1 MYDVVEYDGI
11 QATNVDFRSQLNDQ
25 LVPSW
30 TSTQHVLQA
39 SLVPNLVT
47 RRVVAIRPKAAERT
61 LVEVEARLASL
72 PGPDENGKGKGQET
86 RQVDLTLP
94 RTRVSD
100 VARSVIGPRT
110 VRSHLRNE
118 PVTMVSLLFPCRP

>member
-1 MYDVVEYDGI
+1 MTCDWLVVTI
-11 QATNVDFRSQLNDQ
+11 Q

-30 TSTQHVLQA
+30 TATQHVLQA
-39 SLVPNLVT
+39 SLVPNLVA

-61 LVEVEARLASL
+61 LVAVEARLASL
-72 PGPDENGKGKGQET
+72 PALDENGKGKGQET

-110 VRSHLRNE
+110 VRSQA
-118 PVTMVSLLFPCRP
+118 VMFDTG